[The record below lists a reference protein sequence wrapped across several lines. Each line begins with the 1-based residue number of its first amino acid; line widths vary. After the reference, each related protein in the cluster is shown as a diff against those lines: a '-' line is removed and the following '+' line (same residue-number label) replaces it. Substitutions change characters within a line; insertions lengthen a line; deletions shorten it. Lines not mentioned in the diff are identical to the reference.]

1 VISPLLFVAGLSTT
15 VYSWRGLAAQ
25 IGASTGGGLTITLG
39 ANFDCDYDAQIT
51 IPQFTKITIE
61 GNGAVL
67 DAAQQGRFFY
77 LSSGSTLTLYSLT
90 LQHGHYNGDGGAISN
105 GAYSSPGGTLNVD
118 NIVFNQNTAAGG
130 GGGAI
135 FNFGGTVVVYT
146 AYFSRNQANPRAGG
160 EAVYGGA
167 ICNDGILSIVDTNG
181 GASFDSNSA
190 SSGGSIFVNQG
201 YTATIS
207 GGTSF
212 QNNSANDSGGA
223 IYMFNST
230 VTVDGSTVFMQ

>member
-1 VISPLLFVAGLSTT
+1 
-15 VYSWRGLAAQ
+15 
-25 IGASTGGGLTITLG
+25 
-39 ANFDCDYDAQIT
+39 
-51 IPQFTKITIE
+51 
-61 GNGAVL
+61 VL

-167 ICNDGILSIVDTNG
+167 ICNDGILSIVN
-181 GASFDSNSA
+181 
-190 SSGGSIFVNQG
+190 GGSIFVNQG

-230 VTVDGSTVFMQ
+230 ITVDGSTVFTGNSCNGASGSSCGNNINNDGGTVAFTGQWVY